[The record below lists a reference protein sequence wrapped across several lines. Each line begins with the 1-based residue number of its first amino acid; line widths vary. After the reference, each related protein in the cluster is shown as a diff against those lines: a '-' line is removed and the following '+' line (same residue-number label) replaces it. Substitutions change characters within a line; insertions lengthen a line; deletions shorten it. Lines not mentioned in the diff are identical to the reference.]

1 MPSHASCQC
10 QWHWLEAGCWCV
22 KLSWLE
28 KGWGNPRRNVR
39 RTFCSLRGWFVHFDL
54 HESAGFD
61 KFSKD
66 AKVKLTLFQKNR
78 AKNVSASSPSSV
90 LKKKKNWRWRR
101 RRNVFCPIFFWNKVN
116 FTFASFE
123 NLSAIMHVKSK
134 RSFNLLKSAGFLSLP
149 GQHSDLSNFMCILCC
164 YFNSFFGKIFS
175 WGET

>member
-1 MPSHASCQC
+1 MYLETYLTVIILWFADLMFHLQTLLLLLRSQC
-10 QWHWLEAGCWCV
+10 KGDFFTIFWFLV
-22 KLSWLE
+22 IPLSE
-28 KGWGNPRRNVR
+28 H
-39 RTFCSLRGWFVHFDL
+39 S
-54 HESAGFD
+54 E
-61 KFSKD
+61 
-66 AKVKLTLFQKNR
+66 
-78 AKNVSASSPSSV
+78 
-90 LKKKKNWRWRR
+90 LKKWDFSHLKRKIFSGGGPPDPPPHPTFFWTQVKSALGKSLR

-149 GQHSDLSNFMCILCC
+149 GQHSDLSNFMRILCC